1 MTVRDLI
8 NILYEFDPEVQVLVA
23 SDEEGNDI
31 IACADVT
38 EDINHNCVIWP

>member
-8 NILYEFDPEVQVLVA
+8 NILYEFDPEAQVLVA
-23 SDEEGNDI
+23 QQEGNDI

-38 EDINHNCVIWP
+38 EDVNHNCVIWP